1 MSVQSDDYTG
11 PERRREPHLTEEQI
25 EKIASLAADKAVK
38 KMTDEAFKA
47 VGKTVVEKLF
57 WIAGVLVIGA
67 FAWLQ
72 ATGKGPAIK

>member
-1 MSVQSDDYTG
+1 MSDPIDYHG
-11 PERRREPHLTEEQI
+11 PERRRESHLTDDQI

-38 KMTDEAFKA
+38 KMTDDAFKA

-57 WIAGVLVIGA
+57 WIVGVLALGT

-72 ATGKGPAIK
+72 ATGKAPLIK

>member
-1 MSVQSDDYTG
+1 MTDATDYNG
-11 PERRREPHLTEEQI
+11 PERRRESHLTEEQI

-38 KMTDEAFKA
+38 KMTDDAFKA

-57 WIAGVLVIGA
+57 WIVGVLALGT

-72 ATGKGPAIK
+72 ATGKAPNIK

>member
-1 MSVQSDDYTG
+1 MSEPTDYHG
-11 PERRREPHLTEEQI
+11 PERRRESHLTEEQI

-38 KMTDEAFKA
+38 KMTDDAFKA

-57 WIAGVLVIGA
+57 WIVGVLTLGV

-72 ATGKGPAIK
+72 ATGKAPNIK